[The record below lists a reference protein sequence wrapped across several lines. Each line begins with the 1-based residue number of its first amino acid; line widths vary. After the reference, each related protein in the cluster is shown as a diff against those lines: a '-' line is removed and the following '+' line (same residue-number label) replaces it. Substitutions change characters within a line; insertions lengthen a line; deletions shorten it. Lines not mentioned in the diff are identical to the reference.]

1 MSKSGGAATAAA
13 EPPHILRYAAPTVK
27 SAAMKQ
33 AQKFARIV
41 VPLPLKEPLTYSIP
55 EALEGRIAPGSRV
68 LVQVQR
74 RILTGVALDFSARS
88 SLAETKPIIDLLDDQ
103 PILDQHLL
111 KLGQWISQYY
121 LASLGEVVAT
131 MLPPNSRRQSRKTV
145 LLKDAQGAGADE
157 LGKKVIAELQ
167 RYRGKVTIGTLTR
180 KFASE
185 SIGRTLARLEA
196 AGAIEIGDHLAKQN
210 RRKAPE
216 FSTADPANNF
226 IDTRF
231 ALTVEQDA
239 ALRAVAGR
247 INIGGFETF
256 LLHGVTGSGKTEV
269 YLRAMERVR
278 DLGRQSLIMIPEISL
293 TPQLLDR
300 LNARFP
306 NRVGV
311 LHSALTGAQR
321 WTQWRQI
328 ASGLV
333 DVVIGARSAVFAP
346 IRNLGLIVVD
356 EEHDA
361 SYKQEDGV
369 RYNGRDVA
377 VVRGKLQNCPV
388 ILGSATPALESYE
401 NCRQGRYNLL
411 ELTRRVA
418 DRPMPSIEAID
429 LRTELH
435 TVSASGSG
443 TTATGGR
450 DVDLR
455 LISAALAKAL
465 TENLRA
471 GRQTL
476 IFLNRRGFAN
486 FLQCKSCGYV
496 WRCPYCS
503 VTLTLHLTQSRL
515 SCHHCDYRR
524 PKTDVCPECK
534 DPTLGP
540 VGSGTERVEQ
550 ALRRLVPH
558 ARVVRMDRDTT
569 GRRGSHEE
577 IIRRWEKGE
586 IDILV
591 GTQMITKGHDVF
603 GVTLVGAI
611 LADLSLNL
619 PDFRAAERTFQLLS
633 QVAGRAGRGDDP
645 GRVIV
650 QTYSPDHY
658 AVEYFVA
665 HDYKSFFTAESE
677 FRRAL
682 NYPPFG
688 RLVNLRLDGPKFSE
702 VETKAK
708 NLADQLRKLQ
718 ASNPA
723 FGEQV
728 EVLGPAPAPI
738 EKLRNRYRWQL
749 LLRSKQSS
757 VLLKFA
763 RHAHDLMQPSR
774 TVRLHI
780 DVDPNSML

>member
-1 MSKSGGAATAAA
+1 
-13 EPPHILRYAAPTVK
+13 
-27 SAAMKQ
+27 MKQ

-41 VPLPLKEPLTYSIP
+41 VPLPFIEPLTYRVP
-55 EALEGRIAPGSRV
+55 ESLEGRIAPGSRV

-74 RILTGVALDFSARS
+74 RVLTGVILDFSARS
-88 SLAETKPIIDLLDDQ
+88 SLAETKPIIDLLDEQ

-145 LLKDAQGAGADE
+145 SLKDGDAAIADE
-157 LGKKVIAELQ
+157 LGKKIIAELK
-167 RYRGKVTIGTLTR
+167 RYKGKVSIGTLTR

-196 AGAIEIGDHLAKQN
+196 AGAIEVGDHLAKQN
-210 RRKAPE
+210 RRKTPE
-216 FSTADPANNF
+216 FLTTDPTNNF
-226 IDTRF
+226 IDTPF
-231 ALTVEQDA
+231 ALSVEQEA
-239 ALRAVAGR
+239 ALQTVLGR

-278 DLGRQSLIMIPEISL
+278 DRGQQSLIMIPEISL

-306 NRVGV
+306 ARVGV

-321 WTQWRQI
+321 WAQWRQI
-328 ASGLV
+328 AGGLV

-369 RYNGRDVA
+369 RYNSRDVA

-401 NCRQGRYNLL
+401 NCRQGRYKLL

-418 DRPMPSIEAID
+418 NRPMPSIEAID
-429 LRTELH
+429 LRTELYIVS
-435 TVSASGSG
+435 VSASG
-443 TTATGGR
+443 TTATGDKGS
-450 DVDLR
+450 DLR

-471 GRQTL
+471 GHQTL

-503 VTLTLHLTQSRL
+503 VTLTLHLKQGRL

-524 PKTDVCPECK
+524 PKTDVCPQCK
-534 DPTLGP
+534 VATLGP

-550 ALRRLVPH
+550 ALQRLVPH
-558 ARVVRMDRDTT
+558 ARVLRMDRDTT

-603 GVTLVGAI
+603 GVTLVGAL

-633 QVAGRAGRGDDP
+633 QVAGRAGRGDQP

-677 FRRAL
+677 FRRML

-688 RLVNLRLDGPKFSE
+688 RLVNLRLDGPKASE

-718 ASNPA
+718 ASDPA

-728 EVLGPAPAPI
+728 EVLGPAAAPI

-749 LLRSKQSS
+749 LLRSKLSS

-763 RHAHDLMQPSR
+763 RHAQNLMRPSR
-774 TVRLHI
+774 TVRLHV